1 MSYRLI
7 MQNTARVLPA
17 RIGSDRIGGIARRRY
32 GEGVEYENGGD
43 TAILYSAD
51 GAVIAVYEYRAPF
64 HSTENY
70 FNV

>member
-1 MSYRLI
+1 MAYYLTT
-7 MQNTARVLPA
+7 QNTTRILPA

-43 TAILYSAD
+43 TAVLYSTD

-70 FNV
+70 LNA

>member
-1 MSYRLI
+1 MAYHLT
-7 MQNTARVLPA
+7 MQNTKRVLPV
-17 RIGSDRIGGIARRRY
+17 RLGSDRIGGIARRRY